1 MVLSKGV
8 LQVLSCSVYIDNLLA
23 KLANCGVGCYIGS
36 VFVAALAYADDI
48 VLLASPPSVLHK
60 MLHMCELFASAYDI
74 KFNVDKS
81 KCKIVPPRGRHS
93 VFVTQRS
100 VMRRPGFSFQ

>member
-81 KCKIVPPRGRHS
+81 VVGR
-93 VFVTQRS
+93 
-100 VMRRPGFSFQ
+100 